1 MSQRWAWSCDH
12 LSCEEL
18 PLPEAPPSRLRQ
30 KHTMRRPCRRWC
42 CSMWLSYGMELAV
55 KERGMLGLH
64 GGQSNLSADAA
75 AAAEISRVPTA
86 V

>member
-1 MSQRWAWSCDH
+1 
-12 LSCEEL
+12 
-18 PLPEAPPSRLRQ
+18 
-30 KHTMRRPCRRWC
+30 
-42 CSMWLSYGMELAV
+42 MWLSYGMELAV